1 MKTKIL
7 DNKAAASLIVTLL
20 IFLVVANA
28 MKGVV
33 RKTHV
38 SLQKQEQVVS
48 REVVLQDR
56 YVEVE
61 LDPNSW
67 ILVKNPFFMYRYS
80 CPAGTRIRYNGQEI
94 INSPDREDSIGRIFF
109 VRGNGKIIFERVD

>member
-28 MKGVV
+28 MKGAV
-33 RKTHV
+33 KKHV
-38 SLQKQEQVVS
+38 SLQKQEQVVLK
-48 REVVLQDR
+48 EVVLQDR

-67 ILVKNPFFMYRYS
+67 ILVKNPYFMYRYS